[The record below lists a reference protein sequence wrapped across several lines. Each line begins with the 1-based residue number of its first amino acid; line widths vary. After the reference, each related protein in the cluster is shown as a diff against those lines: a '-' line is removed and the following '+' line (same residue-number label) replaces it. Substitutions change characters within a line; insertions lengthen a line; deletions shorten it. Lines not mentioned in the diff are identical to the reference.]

1 MSQRD
6 SSQSTIIVAILGM
19 VSVICAATIGLGL
32 PFSQKLADVIF
43 SSTRTPIPTNTP
55 LLTRTPVPSSTL
67 IPTNTP
73 QLTRTPI
80 PTMSSLD
87 FVDSIGSYAQDM
99 RFYES
104 DTNGTPYEQR
114 VYSTSFKS
122 ETARYIWWELV
133 ITHPPTG
140 QRIDFIIHAVYY
152 KPDGSIF
159 YERDMNTYEEP
170 DWTSSYLYSGAGWDQ
185 PGNWEK
191 GTYTVVLYVNNIE
204 IARASFQII

>member
-55 LLTRTPVPSSTL
+55 LLTKAPSPTSTPL
-67 IPTNTP
+67 
-73 QLTRTPI
+73 LTRTPS

-87 FVDSIGSYAQDM
+87 FVASIGSYVQDL
-99 RFYES
+99 RFYEC
-104 DTNGTPYEQR
+104 DINGTPYEQR
-114 VYSTSFKS
+114 AYSTSFKS
-122 ETARYIWWELV
+122 ETARYIMWELD
-133 ITHPPTG
+133 IKHPLTG
-140 QRIDFIIHAVYY
+140 QHIDFIIHAIYY

-159 YERDMNTYEEP
+159 YEQYMNAYEDP
-170 DWTSSYLYSGAGWDQ
+170 DYNSTWYTSGTGWDQ
-185 PGNWEK
+185 PENWEK
-191 GTYTVVLYVNNIE
+191 GTYTVVLYFNNIE
-204 IARASFQII
+204 IARASFQIV